1 MRIVVVEDEA
11 IVARRLVRLLREILG
26 EALESVDLATSLGA
40 AQVHLEREP
49 PIDVLFL
56 DLNLNGRDGFE
67 LLGEAVAGSFQTIV
81 VSAHAERAI
90 EAFDYGVLDFVAKP
104 FGRERLELAIERLR
118 SGRMN
123 EKAESGVRQLAVRK
137 AGRVQLVPVASVVK
151 IQGADDYAELWLDD
165 GSRHLH
171 AKTLDALERLLP
183 ERFVRIHRSTLVD
196 GERIEQLIREPG
208 SRYFVRLR
216 GGDVVRVGR
225 SKLADVKARWL

>member
-11 IVARRLVRLLREILG
+11 IVARRLIRLLREILG
-26 EALESVDLATSLGA
+26 ESLESLDLATSLGA
-40 AQVHLEREP
+40 AQARLERDP
-49 PIDVLFL
+49 PIDALFL

-104 FGRERLELAIERLR
+104 FGRERLELAVERLR
-118 SGRMN
+118 SGQSSQS
-123 EKAESGVRQLAVRK
+123 ASGVRQLAVRK